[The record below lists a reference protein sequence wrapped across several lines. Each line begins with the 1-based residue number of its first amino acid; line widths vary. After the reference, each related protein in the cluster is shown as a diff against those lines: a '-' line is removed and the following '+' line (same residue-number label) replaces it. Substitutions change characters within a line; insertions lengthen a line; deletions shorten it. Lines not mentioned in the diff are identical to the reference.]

1 MERLD
6 KIVSAALS
14 VSRKQAA
21 EIIKKGKISVDGKT
35 IKSTKE
41 KLDEKNAKLFFDGK
55 RIYYNKYAYIMMNKP
70 KGVICASDGK
80 GENTVIDLLPD
91 EMKRRGLF
99 PAGRLDRDT
108 TGFVLV
114 TDDGELAH
122 SILSPKKHIPK
133 TYIAEL
139 DKPIDEKIISSFESG
154 VELKDDM
161 CLPAQLEALDE
172 TGTRV
177 MIIIRQGM
185 YHQIKRMFAAFE
197 ITVMQL
203 KRIKMGALQ
212 LDNSLKSGECRYITE
227 DELQLL
233 FFDK

>member
-35 IKSTKE
+35 IKSAKE

-80 GENTVIDLLPD
+80 GEKTVIDLLPD

-203 KRIKMGALQ
+203 KRIKMGALR